1 VSEEDDMRPTEI
13 LFPTDFSPASEAA
26 GRIARGMALE
36 AGARLHVLHVVPP
49 VTDPSVFREQLAG
62 VGHGLAEGLRVETA
76 LRTGL
81 AGRTIVHY
89 AREKGIGL
97 IVLGTHGRTG
107 WSHAILGSVA
117 ETVVRLAPCPV
128 LTVPAGLLEP
138 AGAAGPAAAAAP
150 TPARPCLV
158 CGKTSD
164 ELVCEACRA
173 RIRAEAMDQ
182 KREAERP
189 GRRGMPV

>member
-1 VSEEDDMRPTEI
+1 MRPTEV

-26 GRIARGMALE
+26 GRIARAMALE

-49 VTDPSVFREQLAG
+49 VTDTSVFREQLTR
-62 VGHGLAEGLRVETA
+62 VGQGLAEGLRVETA
-76 LRTGL
+76 LRSGL
-81 AGRTIVHY
+81 AGRAIIHY
-89 AREKGIGL
+89 AHEKGVDL

-128 LTVPAGLLEP
+128 LTVPAGPRGP

-158 CGKTSD
+158 CGKPSD
-164 ELVCEACRA
+164 ELVCEPCRA

>member
-1 VSEEDDMRPTEI
+1 MRPTEI

-26 GRIARGMALE
+26 GRIARTTALE

-49 VTDPSVFREQLAG
+49 VTDPSVFREQLARASQ
-62 VGHGLAEGLRVETA
+62 GLAGGLRVETA

-81 AGRTIVHY
+81 AGRTVVQY
-89 AREKGIGL
+89 AREKGIDL

-107 WSHAILGSVA
+107 FTHAILGSVA

-128 LTVPAGLLEP
+128 LTVPARALVPAGAAEP
-138 AGAAGPAAAAAP
+138 GAAGPA
-150 TPARPCLV
+150 PARPCLA
-158 CGKTSD
+158 CGKPSD
-164 ELVCEACRA
+164 EELICEACRT
-173 RIRAEAMDQ
+173 RIRGEAVEL